1 MRKGLKTAAAAA
13 FVTLL
18 GALPGMS
25 AAISEDAGEGPW
37 LGSVDEAVE
46 LAAATDRHILVDL
59 WADWCSWCKKL
70 EENVFSTPV
79 FQSYADRYVLLRVDT
94 EDGDEGTR
102 LKERFEVDSLPTTLI
117 LSHDMVK
124 VGELQGYL
132 EAEQYV
138 QSLEL
143 ERMMYHLLVRA
154 FSESDGKG
162 DSETL
167 KMMADDFHSRRDGV
181 RAATL
186 YRKLLAAGESD
197 RAGGADPDEIAWNRF
212 LLADSLRLQGAAHEA
227 RQAQVEARKAAI
239 EVDNPNLLEL
249 NDLLPYQIARDE
261 LQCATAEEAL
271 VTFLEKHPEGQYRT
285 LAEKALRSIRKDRTC
300 A

>member
-1 MRKGLKTAAAAA
+1 MRRALKTAAAAA
-13 FVTLL
+13 FVILL
-18 GALPGMS
+18 GALPGVSAASS
-25 AAISEDAGEGPW
+25 AAISEEAVEGPW

-59 WADWCSWCKKL
+59 WADWCTWCKKL

-94 EDGDEGTR
+94 EDGNEGTR

-132 EAEQYV
+132 EADLYV

-162 DSETL
+162 DTETL
-167 KMMADDFHSRRDGV
+167 KMMADDFHSRRDGA

-186 YRKLLAAGESD
+186 YRKVLAAGK
-197 RAGGADPDEIAWNRF
+197 ADSDEIAWNRF
-212 LLADSLRLQGAAHEA
+212 LLADSLRLQGSANEA
-227 RQAQVEARKAAI
+227 RQAQIEARKAAI

-261 LQCATAEEAL
+261 LQCETAEEAL

-285 LAEKALRSIRKDRTC
+285 LAENALRSIRKDRTC